1 MSLIKLPWAGNN
13 PKGYGERFEKNLRN
27 HKAGLGGDKA
37 ATEWP
42 TAPPCQLTNAG
53 LEILS
58 LSLSLS
64 QCWPMAS
71 TITIWLEWL
80 FSYLA
85 FLEQLLIELP
95 YKGITFTYIWI
106 YDWLKFYIATEHV
119 TPWSPNRSELALNL
133 NCFYNQT
140 PIYCTWKHGF
150 FPKTYASKSR
160 PQPLRQAAY
169 SWTKQKPD
177 GSSTVQLYITLLCSC
192 VKERQ

>member
-42 TAPPCQLTNAG
+42 TAPSCQLTNAG

-64 QCWPMAS
+64 QCWPMAL

-80 FSYLA
+80 VSYLG

-95 YKGITFTYIWI
+95 HKRITIPNIWI
-106 YDWLKFYIATEHV
+106 YKWLKFYIAREHV
-119 TPWSPNRSELALNL
+119 TSWSPNTPNFQYQNEKRRAVNQRFCFCSMKFSMYKRSSLVEQR
-133 NCFYNQT
+133 FS
-140 PIYCTWKHGF
+140 F
-150 FPKTYASKSR
+150 
-160 PQPLRQAAY
+160 
-169 SWTKQKPD
+169 
-177 GSSTVQLYITLLCSC
+177 
-192 VKERQ
+192 

>member
-64 QCWPMAS
+64 QCWPMAL

-80 FSYLA
+80 VSYLG

-95 YKGITFTYIWI
+95 HKRITIPNIWI
-106 YDWLKFYIATEHV
+106 YKWLKFYIATEHV
-119 TPWSPNRSELALNL
+119 TPWSPNRSELALNS

-140 PIYCTWKHGF
+140 PIYWTWKHGF
-150 FPKTYASKSR
+150 FS
-160 PQPLRQAAY
+160 QNL
-169 SWTKQKPD
+169 
-177 GSSTVQLYITLLCSC
+177 C
-192 VKERQ
+192 VKITPSTPEASCLFMNYAKARWVKHCATVHNIVMQLC